1 MALYDLSTE
10 IDYVLQ
16 ATGNRRLIHSFTTH
30 PYQQVLRGSLTL
42 DILKVVVNCR
52 VNVFTEAIIG
62 TTMAF
67 AGFGLNQS
75 LADKVKVFVALAPVA
90 FLSHIKNPLF
100 AFLAQFDVESL
111 LKILGINNSIVQLYC
126 LTSSLRN

>member
-1 MALYDLSTE
+1 
-10 IDYVLQ
+10 
-16 ATGNRRLIHSFTTH
+16 
-30 PYQQVLRGSLTL
+30 
-42 DILKVVVNCR
+42 
-52 VNVFTEAIIG
+52 VNVFTDAILG

-111 LKILGINNSIVQLYC
+111 LKTLGSDNTIVLSHFFLGIEKFHPTLPVLQELIPDVSICNVLG
-126 LTSSLRN
+126 